1 MARVLV
7 IEDDAAINE
16 VVATRLSRDGHSVT
30 QAFSGS
36 EARLLL
42 GSAGE

>member
-7 IEDDAAINE
+7 VEDDAAIND
-16 VVATRLSRDGHSVT
+16 VVATRLKRDGHAVT

-42 GSAGE
+42 GE